1 MGESAVCSSHDAESP
16 GPCPHTST
24 GAAAGEF
31 FHQGKLA
38 SSSPEFEAATV
49 QRQSLGESM
58 L

>member
-16 GPCPHTST
+16 GYLSSYFYGC
-24 GAAAGEF
+24 AAAGEF

-49 QRQSLGESM
+49 Q
-58 L
+58 